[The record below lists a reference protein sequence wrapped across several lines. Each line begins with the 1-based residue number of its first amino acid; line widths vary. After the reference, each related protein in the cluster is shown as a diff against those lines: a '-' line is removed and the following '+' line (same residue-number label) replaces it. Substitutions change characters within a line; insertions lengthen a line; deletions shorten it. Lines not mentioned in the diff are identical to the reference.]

1 MKSMDIKES
10 YWYTLQEL
18 KKTAKPTPTL
28 CPVQML
34 MNSKGVIYCTDCPY
48 LFHQKVKTKTH
59 TTDIFT
65 RTCTELSMLR

>member
-1 MKSMDIKES
+1 MNIKES
-10 YWYTLQEL
+10 FWYTLQEL
-18 KKTAKPTPTL
+18 NKTIKLKPTPVL
-28 CPVQML
+28 CQVQML